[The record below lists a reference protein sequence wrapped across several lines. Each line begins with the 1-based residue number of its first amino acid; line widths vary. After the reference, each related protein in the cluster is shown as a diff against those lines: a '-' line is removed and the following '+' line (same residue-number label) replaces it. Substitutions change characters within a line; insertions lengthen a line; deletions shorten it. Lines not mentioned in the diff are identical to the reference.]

1 MSGLCREMS
10 HLPSKTTPCC
20 DHPVT
25 TSLTRWSEISWRRRL
40 VGPWSGLCT
49 ARTGIAAT
57 RRAGNARL
65 KPANAVRATTRGTA
79 TAALLSTHPSSDHT
93 AESAAAP
100 KASCRPIT
108 AGNCSSLQRGAD
120 PSAPIFGLLP
130 RLNLGRASLARN
142 SSTTGNQSSCRPWPY
157 AIRQLGLSGSFPR
170 MNSSPARGCFGLAV
184 AVDG

>member
-1 MSGLCREMS
+1 MSGSCREMS

-108 AGNCSSLQRGAD
+108 VGNCMANNSGPVFVVLSSA
-120 PSAPIFGLLP
+120 APIFGLPPLGSLALP
-130 RLNLGRASLARN
+130 LLNVGRAALARS
-142 SSTTGNQSSCRPWPY
+142 SSTTDNQSSCRP
-157 AIRQLGLSGSFPR
+157 
-170 MNSSPARGCFGLAV
+170 
-184 AVDG
+184 